1 MERLYSVLIVDD
13 MPENIKLAASILTG
27 REYEIFFATSA
38 QQAIEVLES
47 SDIHLILLDVMMPE
61 MNGYELCQKLRSEGK
76 DLPIIFLTAMHD
88 TDNIVKAFE
97 VGGNDYIMKPFN
109 ELELLAR
116 VHNHATLYAY
126 KKNLQLD
133 LKHTMEENEIQKTV
147 LLQREKMAQ
156 MGDAFSMIAHQ
167 WKQPLSTIAS
177 ICTYIEMQEEFD
189 SKLDEEMLGY
199 IKSISAKVQHLSE
212 TVDVYKKFFKPAQEK
227 EKVSIESII
236 EDALLIYKDLFLFN
250 HVTVTTD
257 FSSKP
262 YAFAIPNEITQVILI
277 LLQNTLDE
285 LLAKKIQGMIKI
297 GVAQSDDMVLIE
309 IEDNAG
315 GIPDAVIDHI
325 FDINYTTK
333 GAGGS
338 GIGLYIA
345 KTIIDNHHE
354 GRLSVINKG
363 DGAAFTLRI
372 PVA

>member
-116 VHNHATLYAY
+116 VHNNATLYAY